1 MWSEA
6 IRNKSLNVEEQL
18 KIKDNSEKFL
28 LLVNN
33 DWVMELNSV
42 SDNAVKENKFF
53 FKVKKDHWMKIFQ
66 HFSLN

>member
-53 FKVKKDHWMKIFQ
+53 LK
-66 HFSLN
+66 